1 MQFLPFFDSILILL
15 AGRILFG
22 LEVKGSLLLLLLIT
36 AVFILCGLNLGLII
50 STITKS
56 QQATM
61 AVAFISSVVPSF
73 VLSDFV
79 FPIRNMPF
87 VLQLISY
94 FIPARYYLEVIR
106 GVILKGNGIWEHI
119 SSISILFVF
128 MVWTFGVG
136 TMRLKKLMREI

>member
-1 MQFLPFFDSILILL
+1 
-15 AGRILFG
+15 
-22 LEVKGSLLLLLLIT
+22 
-36 AVFILCGLNLGLII
+36 
-50 STITKS
+50 
-56 QQATM
+56 M